1 MNSTNRLLLVL
12 MGAVAWTVTLA
23 RADFHALLDA
33 ASDVFRLPALV
44 ATWDDLQSKAV
55 QLDHRFAV
63 LQRLHLAR
71 QEVLAALR
79 GRTIDVSEAI
89 HRFGA
94 LTAARSKIGIFHDGE
109 PGGRTRHDL
118 AVQLLHW
125 VVELRKE
132 YASPA
137 DADALDQAAAELQCC
152 VESGE

>member
-12 MGAVAWTVTLA
+12 MGAIAWTVSLA
-23 RADFHALLDA
+23 RADFNALFDGV
-33 ASDVFRLPALV
+33 SDVFRLPALI
-44 ATWDDLQSKAV
+44 ATWDDLQSKAA
-55 QLDHRFAV
+55 QLDQRFAV

-71 QEVLAALR
+71 QEVLVALR
-79 GRTIDVSEAI
+79 GRRIDVSEAI

-94 LTAARSKIGIFHDGE
+94 LTAGRSQIGIFHDGE

-132 YASPA
+132 PGSPA
-137 DADALDQAAAELQCC
+137 DVEALDQAAAELMCC